1 MKQLIKIALRSIKR
15 NIRRT
20 VITIVT
26 VCVGVFVI
34 IVVQGFLNGLQNGL
48 IDSITKSRTGQIG
61 FYHKDYSNSEESFDL
76 NLTLTDTI
84 VNKILLQT
92 DEIENGSKRLSFA
105 GMISNGEKS
114 SLFIGMGVEP
124 EKELLVCPY
133 LADNI
138 VAGHFPDENSNASDA
153 VITSSL
159 AKTLNVTCGDVL
171 TVMAKTK
178 YGALNAIDIEIA
190 GILTDKL
197 PLSNGKL
204 IILSLSQSQFLLQ
217 MDNEF
222 TEYAVSIKHPDKIES
237 IANTYSKENKEI
249 EVVPWYIS
257 AKIFKDIMN
266 IQNAVFFIIML
277 VLLIIVVS
285 SIINTMLMSVYERV
299 KEIGTMM
306 AIGMLKRN
314 IILLFLIETIV
325 LGIAGGIVG
334 LVLSGLTIFYFNVNG
349 FSYIAPGTEFSLTI
363 YPSLTYVNLI
373 LAFAFAIIAS
383 ILSSFYPAY
392 KAASLLP
399 TEALRNN

>member
-1 MKQLIKIALRSIKR
+1 MEQLIKIALRSIKR

-20 VITIVT
+20 VITIIT

-34 IVVQGFLNGLQNGL
+34 IVIQGFLNGLQNGL

-84 VNKILLQT
+84 VNKILSQT
-92 DEIENGSKRLSFA
+92 DEIEHGSKRLNFA

-114 SLFIGMGVEP
+114 SMFIGMGIEP
-124 EKELLVCPY
+124 ENELLVCPY

-138 VAGHFPDENSNASDA
+138 VTGNIQGKDGNASDA

-178 YGALNAIDIEIA
+178 YGALNAIDIEIV

-222 TEYAVSIKHPDKIES
+222 TEYVISLKHPDKIES
-237 IANTYSKENKEI
+237 VVNTYSKEKEI
-249 EVVPWYIS
+249 EVIPWYVS

-306 AIGMLKRN
+306 AIGMLKRD
-314 IILLFLIETIV
+314 IIILFLIETIILGV
-325 LGIAGGIVG
+325 LGGIIG
-334 LVLSGLTIFYFNVNG
+334 LVLSGLTVLYFNENG
-349 FSYIAPGTEFSLTI
+349 FTYISPGTEFPLTI
-363 YPSLTYVNLI
+363 YPALTWANLV
-373 LAFAFAIIAS
+373 LAFAFAILAS

>member
-1 MKQLIKIALRSIKR
+1 VKQLIKIALRSIKR

-34 IVVQGFLNGLQNGL
+34 IVIQGFLNGLQNGL

-84 VNKILLQT
+84 VSEILSLT
-92 DEIENGSKRLSFA
+92 DEIEHGSKRLNFA

-114 SLFIGMGVEP
+114 SMFIGMGIEP
-124 EKELLVCPY
+124 EKELSVCPY

-138 VAGHFPDENSNASDA
+138 VDGNFPNKDSNASDA

-171 TVMAKTK
+171 TIMAKTK
-178 YGALNAIDIEIA
+178 YGALNAIDIEIV

-222 TEYAVSIKHPDKIES
+222 TEYTVSLKHPDKIES
-237 IANTYSKENKEI
+237 VVNTYGKEKEI
-249 EVVPWYIS
+249 EVIPWYVS
-257 AKIFKDIMN
+257 VKIFKDIMN

-306 AIGMLKRN
+306 AIGMLR
-314 IILLFLIETIV
+314 IDVVVLFLIETII
-325 LGIAGGIVG
+325 LGIFGGVIGVF
-334 LVLSGLTIFYFNVNG
+334 LSGLTILYFNMNG
-349 FSYIAPGTEFSLTI
+349 FTYIAPGTEFPLTI
-363 YPSLTYVNLI
+363 YPSLTGADLV
-373 LAFAFAIIAS
+373 LAFAFAILAS
-383 ILSSFYPAY
+383 IISSFYPAY